1 MDKIGIITITFNSA
15 NVLAGFLESIFSQNY
30 KNFILYVIDN
40 ASEDDTVNMLKS
52 INDSRSK
59 VIFNK
64 KNLGVARANN
74 IGIKKAIN
82 DNCDQV
88 LIINND
94 VEFETNLINNLLIT
108 QSKFDCSL
116 VAPKMKYSYDKNKI
130 WYAGSWFNSLNGFLP
145 IHRGMNQND
154 SKQYDKDLLIHY
166 APTCCLL
173 IKKIVFEDIGY
184 MDEKYFVY
192 FDDVDFLYRVYKQ
205 KNHKLYYCYNVD
217 FYHKVGS
224 LTSSIVE
231 NKKNIYRSDFFIKQN
246 FRNHVYF
253 LKKVGGIYS
262 GVFIFLL
269 FFKFNLRFVFST
281 RIRKNFSTF
290 FLINKSYFSGLF
302 MKK

>member
-15 NVLAGFLESIFSQNY
+15 NVLAGFLESIFSQSY

-40 ASEDDTVNMLKS
+40 ASEDDTINILKS
-52 INDSRSK
+52 LKDSRSK

-74 IGIKKAIN
+74 IGITKAIN

-94 VEFETNLINNLLIT
+94 VEFKTNLINNLLIT

-116 VAPKMKYSYDKNKI
+116 VAPKMKYFYDKNKI
-130 WYAGSWFNSLNGFLP
+130 WYAGSWFKSLNGFLP
-145 IHRGMNQND
+145 LHRGMNQND
-154 SKQYDKDLLIHY
+154 SKQYDQDELIHY

-173 IKKIVFEDIGY
+173 IKKIVFKDIGY

-205 KNHKLYYCYNVD
+205 KHHKLYYCYNVD

-246 FRNHVYF
+246 FKNHVYF

-262 GVFIFLL
+262 SFFIFLL
-269 FFKFNLRFVFST
+269 FFKFNLRFVFSK
-281 RIRKNFSTF
+281 RIRKNLSTF

-302 MKK
+302 MRK

>member
-1 MDKIGIITITFNSA
+1 VDKIGIITITFNSA
-15 NVLAGFLESIFSQNY
+15 NVLAGFLESIFSQSY

-40 ASEDDTVNMLKS
+40 ASEDDTINILKS
-52 INDSRSK
+52 LKDSRSK

-74 IGIKKAIN
+74 IGITKAIN

-94 VEFETNLINNLLIT
+94 VEFKTNLINNLLIT

-116 VAPKMKYSYDKNKI
+116 VAPKMKYFYDKNKI
-130 WYAGSWFNSLNGFLP
+130 WYAGSWFKSLNGFLP
-145 IHRGMNQND
+145 LHRGMNQND
-154 SKQYDKDLLIHY
+154 SKQYDQDELIHY

-173 IKKIVFEDIGY
+173 IKKIVFKDIGY

-205 KNHKLYYCYNVD
+205 KHHKLYYCYNVD

-246 FRNHVYF
+246 FKNHVYF

-262 GVFIFLL
+262 SFFIFLL
-269 FFKFNLRFVFST
+269 FFKFNLRFVFSK
-281 RIRKNFSTF
+281 RIRKNLSTF

-302 MKK
+302 MRK